1 MWFKAFFWVPFFFA
15 WILSPVHAQMGARD
29 TLLLDLGAIDG
40 PAPWNQLKDPV
51 MGQIT
56 QLLNQ
61 NGEPSS
67 VAVLVSNAFS
77 NVYSVGTTTPLA
89 AAGLPSTVSV
99 DGFYGNDI
107 SFEGKIEPDA
117 ELVFEGLDVQ
127 RLYTFSFFASR
138 MQAMDSRQ
146 TAYRLIGVTEI
157 NLYLEVSNNEGEWV
171 TGNLRPSPDGIVKV
185 RVQKGPAN
193 NNFNGFYYLGAMRIS
208 YQRDAND
215 NTQIVEL
222 KQPNGGEYWQSGKTL
237 PIRWTSV
244 NVDSVTLS
252 YSLNAGNVWQ
262 TIAKVAAGPGSY
274 LWKVVPANSDKCLV
288 AISSTSAGDTTQM
301 FFTLANS
308 QEKCTWV
315 VLGSSTAEGAGASI
329 QDSAWVD
336 RTASTLSDD
345 SRYQI
350 INLGRGGITSFHIM
364 PSDFVFTGLGFP
376 PDATL
381 NISKA
386 FTFNPAGIIV
396 NMPSNDAV
404 NYLTAA
410 DQMANFKWLQNVARL
425 AGVQFWITTSQ
436 PRNFADTAQIAIQRQ
451 VKDAILDHFGDR
463 AIDLW
468 SPLADAKG
476 WILSEYDSGDGVH
489 LNDKGHRLIHNLIMA
504 SVFAQ
509 RGCVVTTEQ
518 SPELEVAE
526 SVPNGSAILKANG
539 RSQAWE
545 LTHSGTKSGPI
556 SLEVKNEKGG
566 LLNSLI
572 VAGGK
577 NTWPLG
583 VSTEEHKTIEV
594 VVRWEDGSQ
603 LLLRASLK

>member
-1 MWFKAFFWVPFFFA
+1 MGFKAFFWVSFFLA
-15 WILSPVHAQMGARD
+15 WIVSPVTAQMGARD
-29 TLLLDLGAIDG
+29 TILLDLGAIDG
-40 PAPWNQLKDPV
+40 PAPWNQLKDPA

-56 QLLNQ
+56 QLFNQ
-61 NGEPSS
+61 KGEPGP
-67 VAVLVSNAFS
+67 VAVKVSNAFS
-77 NVYSVGTTTPLA
+77 NVYTAGTTSPHAT
-89 AAGLPSTVSV
+89 AGLPSTVSV

-107 SFEGKIEPDA
+107 SFEGQTEPEA
-117 ELVFEGLDVQ
+117 ELTFEGLDVQ
-127 RLYTFSFFASR
+127 RLYSFSFFASR

-146 TAYRLIGVTEI
+146 TTYQLIGATEI

-171 TGNLRPSPDGIVKV
+171 TGNIRPSSDGTVKV

-193 NNFNGFYYLGAMRIS
+193 NNSYGFYYLGAVRIS
-208 YQRDAND
+208 YQREATDS
-215 NTQIVEL
+215 TQSL
-222 KQPNGGEYWQSGKTL
+222 TLLYPNGGQYWQGGKIL
-237 PIRWTSV
+237 PIRWTSN
-244 NVDSVTLS
+244 NVDSVALS
-252 YSLNAGNVWQ
+252 YSVNAGKDWS
-262 TIAKVAAGPGSY
+262 TIAKVPAGQMLYP
-274 LWKVVPANSDKCLV
+274 WKVTQANSQKCLV
-288 AISSTSAGDTTQM
+288 AIAAASAADTSEN
-301 FFTLANS
+301 FFTLNTY
-308 QEKCTWV
+308 QDRCTWV

-336 RTASTLSDD
+336 RTTSALSED

-396 NMPSNDAV
+396 NMPSNDAA
-404 NYLTAA
+404 NYLSAA

-468 SPLADAKG
+468 SPLADARG

-504 SVFAQ
+504 SVFNQ

-518 SPELEVAE
+518 SPETEVAE
-526 SVPNGSAILKANG
+526 AVPNSSAVLKANG

-545 LTHSGTKSGPI
+545 LTHSGTKIGPI
-556 SLEVKNEKGG
+556 ALEVKNEKGG
-566 LLNSLI
+566 MLNSLT

-583 VSTEEHKTIEV
+583 VSTDEHKTIEV
-594 VVRWEDGSQ
+594 VMRWEDGSQ